1 MKSSLESKTIRPGLA
16 SYSFYRS
23 DRHPVPR
30 RASDSFGARGTR
42 HRGRK
47 LRVAVVVVLAALIL
61 FAGMRVF
68 NNQQQPVS
76 SGSSAAPAVTTAPV
90 EKQAAPT
97 ASNECAGNTADKLV
111 LVSVSQRHLWACD
124 NDKLAYDAPVVTGIE
139 TTAATKTPRG
149 TFKIYGKQTDT
160 VLTGSDSTGSWRDS
174 VYYWMPF
181 LDNEHGTFGFHD
193 ATWRPATDFG
203 NIDPNTDKASHGC
216 INLSLATAKWLY
228 GWAPVGTT
236 VAIKD

>member
-23 DRHPVPR
+23 DRRPAPR
-30 RASDSFGARGTR
+30 RASGAFGVRGVQR
-42 HRGRK
+42 HGHK
-47 LRVAVVVVLAALIL
+47 LKITAILVLAALIL
-61 FAGMRVF
+61 FAGLRIF
-68 NNQQQPVS
+68 NHQQKPT
-76 SGSSAAPAVTTAPV
+76 GSSSVTPAAVAPV
-90 EKQAAPT
+90 TEAKDVPDRP
-97 ASNECAGNTADKLV
+97 NECAGNTVGKLV
-111 LVSVSQRHLWACD
+111 LVSVSQRRLWACE
-124 NDKLAYDAPVVTGIE
+124 NDKLAYNAPVVTGIE
-139 TTAATKTPRG
+139 STAATKTPRG

-160 VLTGSDSTGSWRDS
+160 VLTGNDSTGSWRDS

-228 GWAPVGTT
+228 SWAPVGTT
-236 VAIKD
+236 VTIKD